1 LWIEIFPICAPSAQ
15 QAAEQGAAGLSNEGF
30 AMNIPRKFKLFCTF
44 MLLGTL
50 ATGCCK
56 KDGAPGESAPGESAP
71 AAKPG
76 AATGTKSAQLKIEKA
91 NVEFTPPA
99 GWEQEQKNDWT
110 IVHAQAEPSGNIPA
124 LVAFVTFNQPNEST
138 AKLGTLA
145 GVFGLNNI
153 SWGARENLD
162 LPGGFPATGA
172 GGTCKDG
179 DGNPCEIHYLTINP
193 GGSEQILFVY
203 IVDGDKAAAYKNSAV
218 QSLKTL
224 KKSE

>member
-1 LWIEIFPICAPSAQ
+1 
-15 QAAEQGAAGLSNEGF
+15 
-30 AMNIPRKFKLFCTF
+30 MNTPRKVGLVSILV
-44 MLLGTL
+44 LLGAL

-56 KDGAPGESAPGESAP
+56 KDGAADGAT
-71 AAKPG
+71 G
-76 AATGTKSAQLKIEKA
+76 AATGAEQGAAKGSLPAPLKIEKA
-91 NVEFTPPA
+91 GVEFTPPA
-99 GWEQEQKNDWT
+99 GWDREQNNGWT
-110 IVHAQAEPSGNIPA
+110 IANAPAEPSGNIPA
-124 LVAFVTFNQPNEST
+124 LVAFVTFNQPGEST

-179 DGNPCEIHYLTINP
+179 NGNACEIHYLTINP
-193 GGSEQILFVY
+193 GGSEQLLFVY
-203 IVDGDKAAAYKNSAV
+203 IVDGDKVATYKDSAV